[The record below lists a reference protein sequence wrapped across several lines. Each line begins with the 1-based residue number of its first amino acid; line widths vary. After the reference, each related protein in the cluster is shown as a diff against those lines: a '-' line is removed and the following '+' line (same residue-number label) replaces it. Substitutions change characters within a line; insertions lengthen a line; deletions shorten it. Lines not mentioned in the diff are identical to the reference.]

1 MDNREMMKQMIDLHR
16 ASFENSFLTL
26 TTLQKQTEK
35 FVKALISYY
44 PGMTDEGRKLVDQ
57 WNDAYKKAIN
67 DLKQS
72 IDEGYIKLNELFDS
86 NAIYILQDQTGSIF
100 KNIFNKDNSNPF
112 DLNKTMEEW
121 NAMYKKGFDEF
132 KKNIDSSIK
141 SMENLFPAAEKTR
154 KDTKRK

>member
-1 MDNREMMKQMIDLHR
+1 MDNRELMKQMIDLHR

-26 TTLQKQTEK
+26 TTLQNQTEK

-141 SMENLFPAAEKTR
+141 SMEKFPPAAGKTK
-154 KDTKRK
+154 KDTKKK